1 MARRRHWGIENR
13 LHWVLDVD
21 FHDDPMRLRTNHEPK
36 NMAAIKR
43 MAMNLIRSTAGEDR
57 RKSRR
62 KAAVWNHD
70 YLRSLITRTTL

>member
-1 MARRRHWGIENR
+1 LGIENR

-21 FHDDPMRLRTNHEPK
+21 FHDDLMRLRTNHEPK
-36 NMAAIKR
+36 NMAAIKH
-43 MAMNLIRSTAGEDR
+43 MAMNLIRSAAGEDSL
-57 RKSRR
+57 KSRR